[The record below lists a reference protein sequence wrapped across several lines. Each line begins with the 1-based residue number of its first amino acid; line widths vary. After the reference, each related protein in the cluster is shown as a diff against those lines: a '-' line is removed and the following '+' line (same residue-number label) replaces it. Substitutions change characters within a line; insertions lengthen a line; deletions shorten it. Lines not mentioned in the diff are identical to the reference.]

1 MFVGDISGLIS
12 VDNSKQR
19 RHWKKLQSALACALV
34 SGGLQISNNRYD
46 RRNLMGLNFS
56 ISGLFLEGKID
67 KYFFRWLGRSRF
79 ILGIQNNLK
88 IRGSSRVSLRVVL

>member
-1 MFVGDISGLIS
+1 M
-12 VDNSKQR
+12 DNSKQR
-19 RHWKKLQSALACALV
+19 RHWKELECALACALV
-34 SGGLQISNNRYD
+34 SGVLQISNDRDD

-67 KYFFRWLGRSRF
+67 KYFFGWLGRGRF